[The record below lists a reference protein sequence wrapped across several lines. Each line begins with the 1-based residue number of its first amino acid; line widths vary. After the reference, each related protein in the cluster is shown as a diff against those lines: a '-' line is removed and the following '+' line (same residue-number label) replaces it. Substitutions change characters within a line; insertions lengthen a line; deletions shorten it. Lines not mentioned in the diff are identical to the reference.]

1 VTIREYI
8 KRRVRWAL
16 IAFVG
21 LFIGSFFLDRK
32 GDPTAVAAIGVIG
45 TIGAMVAYCSVVFL
59 RCPKCRANIGTTI
72 VVPTAFRLF
81 GREVKYCPYCAV
93 SLDSEMPQREQQ

>member
-1 VTIREYI
+1 VTIRDYI

-16 IAFVG
+16 IAFIG
-21 LFIGSFFLDRK
+21 LFTGSFLLPHK
-32 GDPTAVAAIGVIG
+32 TGPLAVVLGVVG

-59 RCPKCRANIGTTI
+59 RCPTCRANIGTTI

-93 SLDSEMPQREQQ
+93 SLDQPMPPGA

>member
-1 VTIREYI
+1 MTIRQYI

-16 IAFVG
+16 VAFFG
-21 LFIGSFFLDRK
+21 LFAVTFFLPHEQ
-32 GDPTAVAAIGVIG
+32 GALALTLGVVG
-45 TIGAMVAYCSVVFL
+45 TVGAMVAYFSVLFL
-59 RCPKCRANIGTTI
+59 KCPKCRANIGTTI

-93 SLDSEMPQREQQ
+93 NLDEPMP